1 MSEIS
6 IFSPLSDGVG
16 KTGTFI
22 CLHSQLERLKTEGV
36 VDFFQAVKSARIQ
49 RACLVPDA
57 VSVLFPLCHVHVCYN
72 LLSLS
77 PHSPTLPFATT
88 WWPTIWTV
96 LRLTPTSKKLYKY
109 SVSSTVT
116 VRYGAA
122 NSCMCFLEQLYHL
135 ERKHYCVVARV
146 QVSLSSL
153 RMRKISFT
161 RRARDL
167 SSRPKAEYD
176 DVSAPSAPF
185 VRP

>member
-16 KTGTFI
+16 RTGTFI

-49 RACLVPDA
+49 RACLVPDT
-57 VSVLFPLCHVHVCYN
+57 VSVLFPLFRVHVCYN

-109 SVSSTVT
+109 SVSSAVT

-122 NSCMCFLEQLYHL
+122 TVV
-135 ERKHYCVVARV
+135 CV
-146 QVSLSSL
+146 S
-153 RMRKISFT
+153 
-161 RRARDL
+161 
-167 SSRPKAEYD
+167 
-176 DVSAPSAPF
+176 
-185 VRP
+185 